1 MFTSFGVQNRSL
13 TTSTDVVTPTAI
25 TAANKTTAGDD
36 LIYATDNGAL
46 GTADVIDGGAGNDT
60 IFSAQTANAQTIA
73 PTISNVEVI
82 TITHTVTNQKNIT
95 FNGANVT
102 NLTTLNIKDAG
113 ANSHGGAGEDETI
126 TLSGLTKTTTV
137 GIIGGIASSG
147 ATGAVIAATFTSA
160 AAADTQKIAI
170 SSAGKATSLTLSTA
184 ETVEI
189 TATGA
194 SNAIGTLAATASK
207 NLNIKGSGDLTM
219 ALDMANSA
227 VTINASTSTG
237 KLILTGDTSATT
249 TTFLGGSADTQFTT
263 STTGAVSIT
272 TGAGKDTV
280 SVAGGDS
287 TGSITLN
294 GGNDTVLI
302 GATTN
307 LTVDDVINGGEG
319 TDTVVVTDTT
329 VGSTVKTNLAK
340 ALSGFE
346 IVDTSGTAALTLDF
360 DGLSTYNTIKVSA
373 ASSISA
379 GATAGTNTN
388 GTAGAAAVT
397 VSTIENNDTLILAA
411 DITGGAGGVTVV
423 GATVQT
429 GGAGG
434 AGVVL
439 TPKLDNGSN
448 IVNLILLGD
457 TDVIGGAGGAAADT
471 TDTSGDGG
479 TALDASLIE
488 TLNLVVVGTQT
499 VAAGADTA
507 SFAAVGAVTTV
518 IAGAAGKSIVV
529 GTNSTI
535 NITSELDA
543 NTPTAAVHNNLTLG
557 TLVTGS
563 NVNVNASTFKG
574 NLSVTAATGNVTI
587 TGGDGADSLTGGSG
601 VDTISGGA
609 GKDVI
614 TGAAGGDVLSGGTGR
629 DAFVIGTKAHSG
641 TGTLTGSTT
650 SFDKISDFGKVSS
663 AASATEVAAMSS
675 VANFQSATLGKGGVD
690 ADMLGTLAV
699 TATLGG
705 VQAATDVKAAV
716 TNAVS
721 ITATETAKG
730 VLALS
735 GAEAA
740 SVDTLTEWVAV
751 ANIMAATNGNVVV
764 FEFGGNTYVFQQDSG
779 TGDDLVQLTGVTGV
793 TGINLLGGSVAAVV
807 GDIFVL

>member
-1 MFTSFGVQNRSL
+1 ML
-13 TTSTDVVTPTAI
+13 TTSTDIVTPTAI

-36 LIYATDNGAL
+36 SIYARDNGAL

-60 IFSAQTANAQTIA
+60 IFSAQTANGQTIA
-73 PTISNVEVI
+73 PNISNVEVI

-95 FNGANVT
+95 FSGANVT

-113 ANSHGGAGEDETI
+113 ASSHGASIEDETI

-137 GIIGGIASSG
+137 GIIGGTASSG

-219 ALDMANSA
+219 ALDMADSA

-263 STTGAVSIT
+263 STTGVVSIS

-280 SVAGGDS
+280 SVAGGNS

-302 GATTN
+302 GATSN

-329 VGSTVKTNLAK
+329 VGATVKTNLAK

-346 IVDTSGTAALTLDF
+346 VVDTSGTTALTLDF
-360 DGLSTYNTIKVSA
+360 DALSTYNTIKVSA
-373 ASSISA
+373 ASSITA
-379 GATAGTNTN
+379 GATVGTNVATA
-388 GTAGAAAVT
+388 TAGAAAVT

-411 DITGGAGGVTVV
+411 DITGAAGGVTLT

-448 IVNLILLGD
+448 IVNLVLLGD
-457 TDVIGGAGGAAADT
+457 VDVIGGAGGAAADT
-471 TDTSGDGG
+471 TDTSGNGG

-499 VAAGADTA
+499 VATGADTA
-507 SFAAVGAVTTV
+507 SFAAVDAVTTV

-543 NTPTAAVHNNLTLG
+543 NTPTAAVHNHLTLG

-601 VDTISGGA
+601 IDTISGGA

-614 TGAAGGDVLSGGTGR
+614 TAAGGGDVLSGGTGR
-629 DAFVIGTKAHSG
+629 DAFVISTKAHSG
-641 TGTLTGSTT
+641 TGTLTGST
-650 SFDKISDFGKVSS
+650 SFDKISDFGKVAL
-663 AASATEVAAMSS
+663 AATATEVAAMSS
-675 VANFQSATLGKGGVD
+675 VSNFQSATLGKGGAD
-690 ADMLGTLAV
+690 TDMLDLA
-699 TATLGG
+699 TTSTLGG
-705 VQAATDVKAAV
+705 VQASTDVKAAV

-730 VLALS
+730 VLAIS

-740 SVDTLTEWVAV
+740 SVDTLAEWVAV
-751 ANIMAATNGNVVV
+751 ADIMAAANGDVVI
-764 FEFGGNTYVFQQDSG
+764 FEFSGNTYVFQQDSG

-807 GDIFVL
+807 GDIFVI